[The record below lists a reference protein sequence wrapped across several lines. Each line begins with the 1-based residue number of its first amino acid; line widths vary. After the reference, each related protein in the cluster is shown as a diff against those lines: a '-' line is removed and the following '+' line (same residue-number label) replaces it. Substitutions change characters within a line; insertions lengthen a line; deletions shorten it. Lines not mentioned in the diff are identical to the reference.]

1 MFIRAGS
8 SPVTRTKPNG
18 GAMLPRLVACP
29 FALRNMF
36 KCPVTCTAG
45 RAGPKNRGLT
55 LLLFYFLV
63 LKKFENRCI
72 IYTLIFYRRRYKNFM
87 KTFQPKLFSTFKN
100 YSGSKFANDLV
111 AGVIVAIIALP
122 LSIALAIAS
131 GVSPEQ
137 GLYTAIIA
145 GFVIAFLGGSRVN
158 ISGPTAAFA
167 TIVAG
172 VVATHGLSG
181 LIIATILA
189 GILLILMGICRFG
202 SLIKYIPMTITT
214 GFTAGIAITIVVGQ
228 IKDFLGLTFAPG
240 THAIETSEKMVAVA
254 KSIGTINWHAL
265 IVGLIGMAILILWPM
280 FGKAKWGMFSKI
292 CSKIPASIIAVIAGI
307 LLVQFTPLQV
317 NTIGTLYPEL
327 SSGFPMPSLP
337 SVDFAT
343 VKAVL
348 PSAFTIAIL
357 AAIESLLSCVV
368 SDGMIGDRHNS
379 NTELIA
385 QGAGNICSGL
395 FGGIPATGAIA
406 RTAANVKN
414 GGRSPISG
422 IVHAVV
428 LLLFLLVLM
437 PLAKMIPM
445 PIIAAILFMVA
456 YNMSEWRHFVHI
468 VRFSTLSDVLVL
480 VVTFILTVVFDL
492 VVAIAVG
499 LVLAAVLFM
508 KRMSDVTCVRRWS
521 DTQEN
526 EKEKRIPE
534 GTVVYEIN
542 GPMFFADADK
552 FLDFSVEENTKVVI
566 LRMSAVPSI
575 DATAMK
581 NLELLHTVCQGR
593 VTPVRPRFRSLF

>member
-1 MFIRAGS
+1 
-8 SPVTRTKPNG
+8 
-18 GAMLPRLVACP
+18 
-29 FALRNMF
+29 
-36 KCPVTCTAG
+36 
-45 RAGPKNRGLT
+45 
-55 LLLFYFLV
+55 
-63 LKKFENRCI
+63 
-72 IYTLIFYRRRYKNFM
+72 M

-100 YSGSKFANDLV
+100 YSGSKLVNDLV

-172 VVATHGLSG
+172 VVVTHGLSG

-189 GILLILMGICRFG
+189 GVLLILMGICRFG

-214 GFTAGIAITIVVGQ
+214 GFTAGIAITIVIGQ

-254 KSIGTINWHAL
+254 KSIGTTNWHAL

-280 FGKAKWGMFSKI
+280 LGKTKWGMFSNV
-292 CSKIPASIIAVIAGI
+292 CSKIPASIIAVIVGI
-307 LLVQFTPLQV
+307 LLVQFSPLQV
-317 NTIGTLYPEL
+317 NTIGTLYPDL

-456 YNMSEWRHFVHI
+456 YNMSEWRHFAHI

-480 VVTFILTVVFDL
+480 VVTFVLTVVFDL

-521 DTQEN
+521 DKQER

-552 FLDFSVEENTKVVI
+552 FLDFSLEENTKVVI

-581 NLELLHTVCQGR
+581 NLELLHTVCQSRG
-593 VTPVRPRFRSLF
+593 VTLLLSHVNENPLTLIKKAGFYEKVGAENFKNTIDEALLRAQELCQ